1 MIDENIILNQYFIIY
16 FIWNS
21 VLFLKIKIF
30 FCSSIILF
38 LTLSSLKSDVS
49 IDFDK
54 WKKNIKIE
62 ALDSGI
68 SSKTFDL
75 SFKDVKLI
83 KRVIELDRN
92 QPEFKLT
99 FEDYLSKVVNA
110 NRRKAAKIKLNENLK
125 ILDEIEKKYKVQK
138 RFIIALWGIETNF
151 GKNLGSFPVIS
162 SLTTLAFDGRRSN
175 YFKKEL
181 INALKII
188 EEGHIM
194 PNEMKGSWAGAMGQC
209 QFMPSSF
216 LNYATD
222 WNNDGKKDIWNTKN
236 DVFASI
242 ANYLKSVGWRDDIT
256 WGRNVLLPIGKKI
269 DFKSF
274 SNKKIYKTMDEWSE
288 LGIKTK
294 EGENLPSRNIKSR
307 MIIPK
312 KSNNKVYLVYEN
324 FENILD
330 WNRSN
335 YFAIAVGV
343 LSDSLINFQKYEF

>member
-1 MIDENIILNQYFIIY
+1 M
-16 FIWNS
+16 
-21 VLFLKIKIF
+21 LFLKIKIF

-38 LTLSSLKSDVS
+38 LTLSSLKSDES
-49 IDFDK
+49 IDFEK
-54 WKKNIKIE
+54 WKKKIKIE

-68 SSKTFDL
+68 SSKTFNL

-256 WGRNVLLPIGKKI
+256 WGRSVLLPTEKKI

-274 SNKKIYKTMDEWSE
+274 SNKKIYKTMNEWSE

-312 KSNNKVYLVYEN
+312 KSNNQVFLVYEN

-343 LSDSLINFQKYEF
+343 LSDSLINF

>member
-1 MIDENIILNQYFIIY
+1 ME
-16 FIWNS
+16 
-21 VLFLKIKIF
+21 
-30 FCSSIILF
+30 
-38 LTLSSLKSDVS
+38 
-49 IDFDK
+49 
-54 WKKNIKIE
+54 KKIKIE

-222 WNNDGKKDIWNTKN
+222 WNNDGKKDIWNNKN

-256 WGRNVLLPIGKKI
+256 WEEVYFYQQKK
-269 DFKSF
+269 K
-274 SNKKIYKTMDEWSE
+274 
-288 LGIKTK
+288 
-294 EGENLPSRNIKSR
+294 
-307 MIIPK
+307 
-312 KSNNKVYLVYEN
+312 
-324 FENILD
+324 
-330 WNRSN
+330 
-335 YFAIAVGV
+335 
-343 LSDSLINFQKYEF
+343 

>member
-1 MIDENIILNQYFIIY
+1 
-16 FIWNS
+16 
-21 VLFLKIKIF
+21 
-30 FCSSIILF
+30 
-38 LTLSSLKSDVS
+38 
-49 IDFDK
+49 
-54 WKKNIKIE
+54 
-62 ALDSGI
+62 
-68 SSKTFDL
+68 
-75 SFKDVKLI
+75 
-83 KRVIELDRN
+83 
-92 QPEFKLT
+92 
-99 FEDYLSKVVNA
+99 
-110 NRRKAAKIKLNENLK
+110 
-125 ILDEIEKKYKVQK
+125 
-138 RFIIALWGIETNF
+138 
-151 GKNLGSFPVIS
+151 
-162 SLTTLAFDGRRSN
+162 
-175 YFKKEL
+175 
-181 INALKII
+181 
-188 EEGHIM
+188 M

-256 WGRNVLLPIGKKI
+256 WGRSVLLPTEKKI

-274 SNKKIYKTMDEWSE
+274 SNKKIYKTMNEWSE

-312 KSNNKVYLVYEN
+312 KSNNQVFLVYEN

-343 LSDSLINFQKYEF
+343 LSDSLINF

>member
-1 MIDENIILNQYFIIY
+1 M
-16 FIWNS
+16 
-21 VLFLKIKIF
+21 LFLKIKIF

-256 WGRNVLLPIGKKI
+256 WGRSVLLPTEKKI

-312 KSNNKVYLVYEN
+312 KSNNQVYLVYEN

-343 LSDSLINFQKYEF
+343 LSDSLINF